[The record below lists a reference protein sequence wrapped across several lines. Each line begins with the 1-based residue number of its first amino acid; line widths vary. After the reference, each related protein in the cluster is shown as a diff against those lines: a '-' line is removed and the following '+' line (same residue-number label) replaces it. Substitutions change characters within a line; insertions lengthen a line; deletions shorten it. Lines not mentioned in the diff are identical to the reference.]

1 MAEEQKTRWDKA
13 QIVLQPVGGL
23 FTALAVAAV
32 GWFGTAAL
40 ERRQT
45 IDTNA
50 RLYAELMS
58 KREEADSNLRKD
70 MFNSII
76 GTFLEKPEKA
86 GFNEKLLKLEL
97 LSYNFH
103 EALDLGPLFKHVYR
117 QISQSHGE
125 GTDELLVRLERA
137 ARDATSKQIEALEEG
152 GGKLDGTIDL
162 GELYQNLGGVKVL
175 DGTARL
181 TTGHSSPSY
190 EERHFEVQA
199 LSANSEKK
207 EIRLQLKIRTP
218 QQPNGNAD
226 ANADAVDKIFV
237 VKYFDFPMIDNIR
250 LSHGQRC
257 AIILRNFEGTDT
269 EGSAEITLVYFPG
282 SRASLKE
289 KPFYDEVLHDVLNA
303 DKLLAEGGKN

>member
-1 MAEEQKTRWDKA
+1 MAGEQKGTWDKL
-13 QIVLQPVGGL
+13 QIVLQPVGGM
-23 FTALAVAAV
+23 FTALAVATV
-32 GWFGTAAL
+32 GWFGTEAL

-45 IDTNA
+45 VDTNA

-76 GTFLEKPEKA
+76 GTFLEKPERA
-86 GFNEKLLKLEL
+86 GFSEKLLKLEL

-103 EALDLGPLFKHVYR
+103 EALDLGPLFKHVYK
-117 QISQSHGE
+117 QISESGV
-125 GTDELLVRLERA
+125 GASDEQLDRLERA
-137 ARDATSKQIEALEEG
+137 ARDATAKQIEALEEG

-162 GELYQNLGGVKVL
+162 EELYQNPGGVKVL
-175 DGTARL
+175 DGTARV
-181 TTGHSSPSY
+181 TTGRAGPTY
-190 EERHFEVQA
+190 EERHFEVLA
-199 LSANSEKK
+199 LSADSQRK

-218 QQPNGNAD
+218 QKPNGSSD
-226 ANADAVDKIFV
+226 PGDSVDRTFS

-257 AIILRNFEGTDT
+257 AIVLRNFQGTEK

-289 KPFYDEVLHDVLNA
+289 KPFYDEVIHDVLSA
-303 DKLLAEGGKN
+303 EKLLADDGK